1 MMSPPFHCL
10 PKFAREW
17 NLLKNYGKH
26 RMNSKRII
34 SFGKQ
39 WQRLKR
45 LQLFLDKNRE
55 NDSDNGNNNNDKGNK
70 DIARMSAR
78 A

>member
-1 MMSPPFHCL
+1 
-10 PKFAREW
+10 
-17 NLLKNYGKH
+17 
-26 RMNSKRII
+26 MNSKRII

-45 LQLFLDKNRE
+45 LQLFLYKNRE